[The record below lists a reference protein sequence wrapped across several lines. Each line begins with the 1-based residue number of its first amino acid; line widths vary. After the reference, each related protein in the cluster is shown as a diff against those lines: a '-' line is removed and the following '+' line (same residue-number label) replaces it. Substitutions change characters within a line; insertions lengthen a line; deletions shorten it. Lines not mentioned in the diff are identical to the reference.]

1 MAKKMATK
9 SGSKSKP
16 MTKTAVFQELAA
28 RTNLSRKQVTEVFD
42 ALLELIKKELTK
54 KGGVFTIPTGLV
66 KVKRVEKAATKERMG
81 RNPATGEPMV
91 IAAKP
96 KRTVIK
102 ALALKT
108 LKELA
113 QS

>member
-1 MAKKMATK
+1 MAKKATPTK
-9 SGSKSKP
+9 SSKP

-28 RTNLSRKQVTEVFD
+28 RTELPRKKITEVFD
-42 ALLELIKKELTK
+42 ALLDLIKKELSK

-81 RNPATGEPMV
+81 RNPATGEAMV

-96 KRTVIK
+96 KRTQIK
-102 ALALKT
+102 ALALKS

>member
-1 MAKKMATK
+1 MAKKATANK
-9 SGSKSKP
+9 SSKP

-28 RTNLSRKQVTEVFD
+28 RTELPRKKVTEVFD
-42 ALLELIKKELTK
+42 ALLDLLRKELSK

-66 KVKRVEKAATKERMG
+66 KVKRVEKPATKERMG
-81 RNPATGEPMV
+81 RNPSTGEPMV

>member
-1 MAKKMATK
+1 MATK
-9 SGSKSKP
+9 SSNKAKP
-16 MTKTAVFQELAA
+16 MTKTAVFQELAQ
-28 RTNLSRKQVTEVFD
+28 RTELPRKKVNEVFD
-42 ALLELIKKELTK
+42 VLLELIKRELTK
-54 KGGVFTIPTGLV
+54 KSGVFTIPTGLV

-96 KRTVIK
+96 KRIVIK

-108 LKELA
+108 LKEMA